1 MKQIFTLLIVFL
13 LTSCSSDYPITVTID
28 NKSDQEIAGDLY
40 VANDILLDNISIFP
54 KTKNEYI
61 LSYDTIFASIK
72 KQDNFE
78 GNLEIITKN
87 GKQYVACG
95 YTDYDVCGKT
105 SFHMTIKEDMS
116 YDVEGK

>member
-1 MKQIFTLLIVFL
+1 MKQIFILFIVFFL
-13 LTSCSSDYPITVTID
+13 SACSSDYPITVTVE
-28 NKSDQEIAGDLY
+28 NNSENEISGDLY
-40 VANDILLDNISIFP
+40 VAKDILLDNISISP
-54 KTKNEYI
+54 NTKTEYI
-61 LSYDTIFASIK
+61 LSYDTIFNSMK

-105 SFHMTIKEDMS
+105 SFYMTIKEDMS
-116 YDVEGK
+116 YEVEYK